1 MITEDRIHTALADI
15 FSDVFLRDDIVISN
29 ALSARDVEEW
39 DSFKHI
45 EIIMACESAFGVKFT
60 SAELDRLSTLGD
72 MVRIIAERGKLPG

>member
-1 MITEDRIHTALADI
+1 MIAENRIHAILADI
-15 FSDVFLRDDIVISN
+15 FSDVFLRDDIAISN

-45 EIIMACESAFGVKFT
+45 EIIMASEAAFGVKFT

-72 MVRIIAERGKLPG
+72 MVKIIIERGKLPD